1 MKYINLIV
9 IFFFVLLSNLFPVY
23 RYVLNGNS
31 DTQYNV
37 WMEIDGV
44 DICFEQVNPGIDAG
58 AGTSPLSP
66 WSTLDYALSNY
77 LLNDTIIYFRYNGE
91 DTKNINHTRHDT
103 VYIYSNFGRIT
114 TLQTN
119 TTRTWRLFG
128 QIIQGFILD
137 KMLNYENSSAGGYNI
152 IRGYSIKYMY
162 IKDCRDINTN
172 GNAGGIS
179 IKNNVSNCYIYNLYI
194 DGGWSERSGKFGL
207 CDAKQVMN
215 NVIDSVTVNNRGIV
229 WNFFWFYDTPVIDRN
244 IFMNINRLNPTNTPN
259 FINTYSAQTTNLL
272 YNNFNDNGYNAIKL
286 TENPQLLNYN
296 GVTYPF
302 NENYPEEVGFDDTG
316 LSFWLTYYPF
326 ENDNI
331 IAYLLQSLKLRD
343 NELRA
348 KIINRM
354 LKVRG
359 ADAVAR
365 ILSDTLFSADAVARI
380 LSNTLFSADTVVRI
394 LSDTLFS
401 ADAVARILSDT
412 SFSYDTQ
419 YQILANANFSDTQC
433 NILLYQNANYRDSN
447 YVIPRLLYHAP
458 LTKQRFNGT
467 DTENIDIEFR
477 WDNIKGANATKIQI
491 ANDEVFSNILVD
503 ADLPM
508 NSNKYNYRFNQS
520 GTYYWRIKGLKK

>member
-1 MKYINLIV
+1 
-9 IFFFVLLSNLFPVY
+9 
-23 RYVLNGNS
+23 
-31 DTQYNV
+31 
-37 WMEIDGV
+37 
-44 DICFEQVNPGIDAG
+44 
-58 AGTSPLSP
+58 
-66 WSTLDYALSNY
+66 
-77 LLNDTIIYFRYNGE
+77 
-91 DTKNINHTRHDT
+91 
-103 VYIYSNFGRIT
+103 
-114 TLQTN
+114 
-119 TTRTWRLFG
+119 
-128 QIIQGFILD
+128 
-137 KMLNYENSSAGGYNI
+137 MLNYESDWGGGYCI
-152 IRGYSIKYMY
+152 ICGYSIKYMY

-179 IKNNVSNCYIYNLYI
+179 IINNVSNCYIYNLYI
-194 DGGWSERSGKFGL
+194 DGGASERQGSFGL
-207 CDAKQVMN
+207 CNAKQVMN
-215 NVIDSVTVNNRGIV
+215 NVIDSVTVNNRGKV

-244 IFMNINRLNPTNTPN
+244 IFMNINRLNPTKTPN

-296 GVTYPF
+296 GETYPF

-331 IAYLLQSLKLRD
+331 IAYILQSLKLRD

-365 ILSDTLFSADAVARI
+365 ILSDTL
-380 LSNTLFSADTVVRI
+380 
-394 LSDTLFS
+394 
-401 ADAVARILSDT
+401 
-412 SFSYDTQ
+412 FSYDTQ

-520 GTYYWRIKGLKK
+520 GTYYWRIKGMKK

>member
-66 WSTLDYALSNY
+66 WSTLDYAFSNY

-91 DTKNINHTRHDT
+91 DTKNINTDKKDT

-119 TTRTWRLFG
+119 TTRFWNLSG

-137 KMLNYENSSAGGYNI
+137 KMLNYENSWAGGYTI

-162 IKDCRDINTN
+162 IKDCRDINTD
-172 GNAGGIS
+172 GNAGGIR
-179 IKNNVSNCYIYNLYI
+179 IINNVSNCYIYNLYI
-194 DGGWSERSGKFGL
+194 DGGASERQGSFGL
-207 CDAKQVMN
+207 CNAKQVMN
-215 NVIDSVTVNNRGIV
+215 NVIDSVTVNNRGDV
-229 WNFFWFYDTPVIDRN
+229 WNFFWFSDTPVIDRN
-244 IFMNINRLNPTNTPN
+244 IFMNINRLNPTKTPN

-296 GVTYPF
+296 GETYPF

-331 IAYLLQSLKLRD
+331 IAYILQSLKLRD

-359 ADAVAR
+359 
-365 ILSDTLFSADAVARI
+365 
-380 LSNTLFSADTVVRI
+380 
-394 LSDTLFS
+394 

-433 NILLYQNANYRDSN
+433 NILLYQNANYRDSAFI
-447 YVIPRLLYHAP
+447 IPRLLFNAP
-458 LTKQRFNGT
+458 LTKQRFNGV
-467 DTENIDIEFR
+467 DTGNIDITFR

-491 ANDEVFSNILVD
+491 ANDEDFNNIFVD
-503 ADLPM
+503 TDLPM
-508 NSNKYNYRFNQS
+508 NSNKYNYRFNQN
-520 GTYYWRIKGLKK
+520 GTYYWRIKGMKK